1 MVMGVYFRRSSW
13 LRVTSSLLADI
24 VAGLILLLFTV
35 HNVAV
40 LALDI
45 VFVMVLVLT
54 AVRIEDILE
63 ES

>member
-35 HNVAV
+35 HNVAE
-40 LALDI
+40 LTLDI

>member
-1 MVMGVYFRRSSW
+1 M
-13 LRVTSSLLADI
+13 TSSLLIDI

>member
-13 LRVTSSLLADI
+13 LRVTSSLLTDI

-40 LALDI
+40 LTLDI

>member
-13 LRVTSSLLADI
+13 LRVTSSLLIDI

-40 LALDI
+40 LTLDI

>member
-13 LRVTSSLLADI
+13 LRVTSSLLIDI